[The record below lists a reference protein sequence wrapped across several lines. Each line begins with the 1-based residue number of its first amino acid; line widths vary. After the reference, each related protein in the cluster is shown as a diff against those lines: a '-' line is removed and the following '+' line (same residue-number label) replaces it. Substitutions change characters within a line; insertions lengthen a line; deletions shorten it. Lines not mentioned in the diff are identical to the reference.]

1 MSIGA
6 TLAAARR
13 HAGLSVAEVSQRT
26 RVRENII
33 EGIEQDDYAAC
44 GGDFYARGHIRA
56 IAEAVGTDP
65 GPLIEEFDERWRS
78 AQEITAAE
86 AFQPM
91 MPIRK
96 RERRRVRWT
105 AILAVLV
112 LAVIGFAGYKFA
124 SGVGKTQRA
133 ADATSQRPTHQPSP
147 APSIT
152 PSVQAS
158 IAQSSPAATSS
169 ASPAATP
176 SASPAATPSASPVA
190 AVQALTPARVT
201 AFGPAGTADGD
212 DPQRASFAISG
223 QAATPWYSDWY
234 ATPDFGHL
242 QAGTGLLVD
251 MGHTVTISS
260 VRLSLGGHAG
270 ATLQLRAGRRP
281 VLADLRTVATSA
293 GAGSVVELTLT
304 TPAHARYL
312 LIWFI
317 KLPPDNTGTY
327 QASLYA
333 IKVQGLR

>member
-1 MSIGA
+1 VSIGA

-13 HAGLSVAEVSQRT
+13 HAGLSVAEVSERT

-65 GPLIEEFDERWRS
+65 APLIEEFDERWRS

-105 AILAVLV
+105 ALLAVLV

-133 ADATSQRPTHQPSP
+133 ADATSQRPARQSSP

-158 IAQSSPAATSS
+158 VAQSSPAA
-169 ASPAATP
+169 AP
-176 SASPAATPSASPVA
+176 SASPAA

-242 QAGTGLLVD
+242 QAGTGLLLD

-293 GAGSVVELTLT
+293 AAGSTVELTLT

-312 LIWFI
+312 LIWFT
-317 KLPPDNTGTY
+317 KLPPDNAGTY

-333 IKVQGLR
+333 INVRGLR

>member
-105 AILAVLV
+105 AVLAVLV

-133 ADATSQRPTHQPSP
+133 ADATTQRPTHRPSP
-147 APSIT
+147 VPSIT

-158 IAQSSPAATSS
+158 TAQSGPT
-169 ASPAATP
+169 
-176 SASPAATPSASPVA
+176 ATPSASPVA
-190 AVQALTPARVT
+190 AQALTPARVT

-223 QAATPWYSDWY
+223 HAATPWYSDWY
-234 ATPDFGHL
+234 ATSDFGHL

-251 MGHTVTISS
+251 MGATVTISS

-270 ATLQLRAGRRP
+270 ATVQVRAGSRP

-293 GAGSVVELTLT
+293 GPGSIVELTLT
-304 TPAHARYL
+304 SPAHARYL
-312 LIWFI
+312 LIWFT
-317 KLPPDNTGTY
+317 KLPLDDAGTY
-327 QASLYA
+327 QASIYA
-333 IKVQGLR
+333 ITVQGLR

>member
-26 RVRENII
+26 RVRETII
-33 EGIEQDDYAAC
+33 DGIEHDDYATC

-65 GPLIEEFDERWRS
+65 APLIEEFDERWRS

-96 RERRRVRWT
+96 RERRRIRWS
-105 AILAVLV
+105 AVLAVLL
-112 LAVIGFAGYKFA
+112 LAVIGFAAYKFA

-133 ADATSQRPTHQPSP
+133 ADATSQRPTQAGQSAAVPSV
-147 APSIT
+147 T

-158 IAQSSPAATSS
+158 TAQSTPTVS
-169 ASPAATP
+169 ATP
-176 SASPAATPSASPVA
+176 TPSPPALE
-190 AVQALTPARVT
+190 ALTPARVT

-212 DPQRASFAISG
+212 DPERASFAIAG
-223 QAATPWYSDWY
+223 HAATPWYSDWY
-234 ATPDFGHL
+234 ATSDFGHL
-242 QAGTGLLVD
+242 KAGTGLLVD

-260 VRLSLGGHAG
+260 VRLSLGGHPG
-270 ATLQLRAGRRP
+270 ATLQLRAGRRA

-293 GAGSVVELTLT
+293 SASGTVELSLT
-304 TPAHARYL
+304 SPAHARYL
-312 LIWFI
+312 LIWFT
-317 KLPPDNTGTY
+317 KLPLDNAGTY
-327 QASLYA
+327 QAAVYA

>member
-33 EGIEQDDYAAC
+33 QGIEQDDYAAC

-133 ADATSQRPTHQPSP
+133 ADATSQRPTNAGQPSP

-158 IAQSSPAATSS
+158 TAQSSPT
-169 ASPAATP
+169 
-176 SASPAATPSASPVA
+176 ATPSASPVA

-223 QAATPWYSDWY
+223 HPATPWYSDWY
-234 ATPDFGHL
+234 ATSDFGHL

-251 MGHTVTISS
+251 MGRTVTISS

-270 ATLQLRAGRRP
+270 ATLQLRAGSRP
-281 VLADLRTVATSA
+281 VLADLHTVATSA
-293 GAGSVVELTLT
+293 GAGSIVELSLT
-304 TPAHARYL
+304 SPAHARYL
-312 LIWFI
+312 LIWFT
-317 KLPPDNTGTY
+317 KLPPDNAGTY
-327 QASLYA
+327 QASIYA
-333 IKVQGLR
+333 ISVRGLR

>member
-1 MSIGA
+1 VIQPYDPAGRAWEAGVSIGA

-26 RVRENII
+26 RIRENII
-33 EGIEQDDYAAC
+33 QGIEQDDYAAC

-133 ADATSQRPTHQPSP
+133 ADATTQRPTRQPSP

-158 IAQSSPAATSS
+158 TAQPGPT
-169 ASPAATP
+169 
-176 SASPAATPSASPVA
+176 ATPSASPVA
-190 AVQALTPARVT
+190 AVQTLTPARVT
-201 AFGPAGTADGD
+201 PLRPAGTADGD
-212 DPQRASFAISG
+212 DPQRASFATSG
-223 QAATPWYSDWY
+223 QAATPWSSDWY
-234 ATPDFGHL
+234 ATSDFGGL
-242 QAGTGLLVD
+242 QDGTGLLVD
-251 MGHTVTISS
+251 MGRTVTISS

-270 ATLQLRAGRRP
+270 TALQLRVGTHP
-281 VLADLRTVATSA
+281 VLADLHTVATSA
-293 GAGSVVELTLT
+293 AAGSTVELTLT
-304 TPAHARYL
+304 SPAHARYL
-312 LIWFI
+312 LIWFT

-333 IKVQGLR
+333 INVRGQR

>member
-13 HAGLSVAEVSQRT
+13 HAGLTVAEVSART

-33 EGIEQDDYAAC
+33 RGIEHDDYAAC

-65 GPLIEEFDERWRS
+65 APLIEEFDERWRS

-105 AILAVLV
+105 AVLAVVVLAVL
-112 LAVIGFAGYKFA
+112 GFAGYKFA

-133 ADATSQRPTHQPSP
+133 ADATSQHPAHASQPTP
-147 APSIT
+147 APSVT

-158 IAQSSPAATSS
+158 TAQ
-169 ASPAATP
+169 ASPT
-176 SASPAATPSASPVA
+176 ATPSASPVA
-190 AVQALTPARVT
+190 TQTLIPARVT

-212 DPQRASFAISG
+212 DPQRASFAIAGDS
-223 QAATPWYSDWY
+223 ATPWYSDWY
-234 ATPDFGHL
+234 TTSDFGHL
-242 QAGTGLLVD
+242 QAGTGLLLD
-251 MGHTVTISS
+251 MGHPVTISS
-260 VRLSLGGHAG
+260 VRLWLGGHPG
-270 ATLQLRAGRRP
+270 ASVQLRAGGQP
-281 VLADLRTVATSA
+281 VPADLRTVATSS
-293 GAGSVVELTLT
+293 GAGSIVELSLT
-304 TPAHARYL
+304 SPAHARYL
-312 LIWFI
+312 LIWFTE
-317 KLPPDNTGTY
+317 LPPDNAGTY
-327 QASLYA
+327 QASIYA

>member
-13 HAGLSVAEVSQRT
+13 HAGLSVAEVSRRT

-33 EGIEQDDYAAC
+33 QGIEQDDYAAC

-65 GPLIEEFDERWRS
+65 RPLIEEFDERWRS

-133 ADATSQRPTHQPSP
+133 ADATSQRPTHAGQTSPVPSV
-147 APSIT
+147 T

-158 IAQSSPAATSS
+158 TAQSSPT
-169 ASPAATP
+169 
-176 SASPAATPSASPVA
+176 ATPSASPVA
-190 AVQALTPARVT
+190 AVQALTPARVI

-223 QAATPWYSDWY
+223 QSATPWYSDWY
-234 ATPDFGHL
+234 TTSDFGNL

-251 MGHTVTISS
+251 MGRTVTISA
-260 VRLSLGGHAG
+260 VRLALGRHAG
-270 ATLQLRAGRRP
+270 ATLQLRVGSRP
-281 VLADLRTVATSA
+281 VLADLHTVATSA
-293 GAGSVVELTLT
+293 GAGSIVEWSLTL
-304 TPAHARYL
+304 PAHARYL
-312 LIWFI
+312 LVWFT
-317 KLPPDNTGTY
+317 KLPLDNAGTY
-327 QASLYA
+327 QASIYA
-333 IKVQGLR
+333 ISVRGQR

>member
-1 MSIGA
+1 VSIGA

-13 HAGLSVAEVSQRT
+13 HAGLSVAEVSRRT

-33 EGIEQDDYAAC
+33 QGIEQDDYAAC

-65 GPLIEEFDERWRS
+65 RPLIEEFDERWRS

-133 ADATSQRPTHQPSP
+133 ADATSQRPTHAGQPSP
-147 APSIT
+147 VT

-158 IAQSSPAATSS
+158 TAQSSPT
-169 ASPAATP
+169 
-176 SASPAATPSASPVA
+176 ATPSASPVA
-190 AVQALTPARVT
+190 AVQALTPARVI

-212 DPQRASFAISG
+212 DPQRASLAISG
-223 QAATPWYSDWY
+223 QPATPWYSDWY
-234 ATPDFGHL
+234 TTSDFGNL

-251 MGHTVTISS
+251 MGRTVTISA
-260 VRLSLGGHAG
+260 VRLALGGHAG
-270 ATLQLRAGRRP
+270 ATLQLRVGGRP
-281 VLADLRTVATSA
+281 VLADLHTVATSA
-293 GAGSVVELTLT
+293 GAGSIVEWSLTS
-304 TPAHARYL
+304 PAHARYL
-312 LIWFI
+312 LVWFT
-317 KLPPDNTGTY
+317 KLPPDNAGTY
-327 QASLYA
+327 QASIYA
-333 IKVQGLR
+333 IKVQGLP

>member
-13 HAGLSVAEVSQRT
+13 HAGLSVAEVSRRT

-33 EGIEQDDYAAC
+33 QGIEQDDYAAC

-133 ADATSQRPTHQPSP
+133 ADATSQRPTHASPVPSV
-147 APSIT
+147 T

-158 IAQSSPAATSS
+158 TAQS
-169 ASPAATP
+169 
-176 SASPAATPSASPVA
+176 SPAATPSASPVA
-190 AVQALTPARVT
+190 VVQALTPASVT

-212 DPQRASFAISG
+212 DPQRASLAISG
-223 QAATPWYSDWY
+223 QPATPWYSDWY
-234 ATPDFGHL
+234 TTSDFGHL

-251 MGHTVTISS
+251 MGRTVTISA
-260 VRLSLGGHAG
+260 VRLALGGQAG
-270 ATLQLRAGRRP
+270 ATLQLRAGGRP
-281 VLADLRTVATSA
+281 VLADLHTVATSA
-293 GAGSVVELTLT
+293 GAGRIVEFSLTS
-304 TPAHARYL
+304 PAHARYL
-312 LIWFI
+312 LVWFT
-317 KLPPDNTGTY
+317 KLPPDNAGTY
-327 QASLYA
+327 QASIYA
-333 IKVQGLR
+333 ISVRGLR

>member
-13 HAGLSVAEVSQRT
+13 HAGLSVAEVSRRT

-33 EGIEQDDYAAC
+33 EGIEHDDYTAC

-65 GPLIEEFDERWRS
+65 APLIEEFDERWRS

-105 AILAVLV
+105 ALLAVLV

-133 ADATSQRPTHQPSP
+133 ADATSQRPARQSSP

-158 IAQSSPAATSS
+158 TAQSGPT
-169 ASPAATP
+169 
-176 SASPAATPSASPVA
+176 ATPSASPVA
-190 AVQALTPARVT
+190 AQVLVPASVT

-251 MGHTVTISS
+251 MGRTVTISS
-260 VRLSLGGHAG
+260 VRLSLGGRAG
-270 ATLQLRAGRRP
+270 ATVELRAGSRP
-281 VLADLRTVATSA
+281 VLADLHTVATSA
-293 GAGSVVELTLT
+293 GSGSIVELSLT
-304 TPAHARYL
+304 SPAHARYL
-312 LIWFI
+312 LIWFT
-317 KLPPDNTGTY
+317 KLPPDNAGTY
-327 QASLYA
+327 QASIYA
-333 IKVQGLR
+333 ISVRGLR

>member
-1 MSIGA
+1 VSIGA

-13 HAGLSVAEVSQRT
+13 HAGLSVAEVSERT

-33 EGIEQDDYAAC
+33 EGIEHDDDATC

-56 IAEAVGTDP
+56 IAEAVGADP

-105 AILAVLV
+105 AVLAVVVLAVL
-112 LAVIGFAGYKFA
+112 GFAGYKFA

-133 ADATSQRPTHQPSP
+133 ADATSQHPTQAGQPASV
-147 APSIT
+147 ASVT

-158 IAQSSPAATSS
+158 SVQSNTAQSSPTVT
-169 ASPAATP
+169 ATP
-176 SASPAATPSASPVA
+176 SASLPALE
-190 AVQALTPARVT
+190 ALTPAGVA

-212 DPQRASFAISG
+212 DPRRASFAIAG
-223 QAATPWYSDWY
+223 HAATPWYSDWY
-234 ATPDFGHL
+234 TTSDFGHL

-260 VRLSLGGHAG
+260 VRLSLGGHPG
-270 ATLQLRAGRRP
+270 ASLQLRVGSRP
-281 VLADLRTVATSA
+281 VLSDLHTVATSA
-293 GAGSVVELTLT
+293 GAGGTVELSLAS
-304 TPAHARYL
+304 PAHARYL
-312 LIWFI
+312 LIWFTR
-317 KLPPDNTGTY
+317 LPPDNAGTY
-327 QASLYA
+327 RATVYA
-333 IKVQGLR
+333 IHVQGQR

>member
-1 MSIGA
+1 VSIGA

-13 HAGLSVAEVSQRT
+13 HAGLSVAEVSRRT
-26 RVRENII
+26 RVRETII
-33 EGIEQDDYAAC
+33 DGIEHDDYAAC

-65 GPLIEEFDERWRS
+65 APLIEEFDERWRS

-105 AILAVLV
+105 PVLAVLV

-124 SGVGKTQRA
+124 SGVGKTQRTA
-133 ADATSQRPTHQPSP
+133 AITSQHPTQAGRPSP

-158 IAQSSPAATSS
+158 TAQ
-169 ASPAATP
+169 ASPSAAPT
-176 SASPAATPSASPVA
+176 ATPSASPVA
-190 AVQALTPARVT
+190 VAQALSPARVT

-212 DPQRASFAISG
+212 DPQRASFAIAG
-223 QAATPWYSDWY
+223 HAATPWYSDWY
-234 ATPDFGHL
+234 ATSDFGHL
-242 QAGTGLLVD
+242 QAGTGLLLD
-251 MGHTVTISS
+251 MGRTVTISA
-260 VRLSLGGHAG
+260 VRLSLGDHPG
-270 ATLQLRAGRRP
+270 ASLQLRAGGRP
-281 VLADLRTVATSA
+281 VLADLHPVATSA
-293 GAGSVVELTLT
+293 GASGTVELSLAA
-304 TPAHARYL
+304 PAHARYL
-312 LIWFI
+312 LVWFT
-317 KLPPDNTGTY
+317 KLPPDNAGTY
-327 QASLYA
+327 QASIYA

>member
-1 MSIGA
+1 MLPAIQSRDPIGRSGRAIRSGKVWRGWEAGVSIGA

-33 EGIEQDDYAAC
+33 QGIEQDDYAAC

-133 ADATSQRPTHQPSP
+133 ADATSQRPTHAGQASP
-147 APSIT
+147 VT

-158 IAQSSPAATSS
+158 TAQSSPT
-169 ASPAATP
+169 ATP
-176 SASPAATPSASPVA
+176 SA
-190 AVQALTPARVT
+190 
-201 AFGPAGTADGD
+201 
-212 DPQRASFAISG
+212 
-223 QAATPWYSDWY
+223 
-234 ATPDFGHL
+234 
-242 QAGTGLLVD
+242 
-251 MGHTVTISS
+251 
-260 VRLSLGGHAG
+260 
-270 ATLQLRAGRRP
+270 
-281 VLADLRTVATSA
+281 
-293 GAGSVVELTLT
+293 
-304 TPAHARYL
+304 
-312 LIWFI
+312 
-317 KLPPDNTGTY
+317 
-327 QASLYA
+327 
-333 IKVQGLR
+333 

>member
-13 HAGLSVAEVSQRT
+13 HAGLSVAEVSGRT

-33 EGIEQDDYAAC
+33 QGIEHDDYAAC

-56 IAEAVGTDP
+56 LAEAVGTDP
-65 GPLIEEFDERWRS
+65 APLIEEFDERWRT

-105 AILAVLV
+105 AVLAVLM

-124 SGVGKTQRA
+124 SGVGKTQHA
-133 ADATSQRPTHQPSP
+133 ADAASQRPTRAGQPSA

-158 IAQSSPAATSS
+158 TAQPSPT
-169 ASPAATP
+169 
-176 SASPAATPSASPVA
+176 ATPSASPVA
-190 AVQALTPARVT
+190 VAEALTPARVS

-223 QAATPWYSDWY
+223 HAATPWYSDWY

-242 QAGTGLLVD
+242 QAGTGLLLD
-251 MGHTVTISS
+251 MGRTVTISS
-260 VRLSLGGHAG
+260 VRLSLGGHPG
-270 ATLQLRAGRRP
+270 AALQLRAGTRP

-293 GAGSVVELTLT
+293 AAGTTVELTLT
-304 TPAHARYL
+304 SPAHARYL
-312 LIWFI
+312 LIWFT
-317 KLPPDNTGTY
+317 KLPPDNAGTY

-333 IKVQGLR
+333 INVRGMR

>member
-33 EGIEQDDYAAC
+33 QGIEQDDYAAC

-65 GPLIEEFDERWRS
+65 APLIEEFDERWRS

-133 ADATSQRPTHQPSP
+133 ADATTQRPTHQPSP
-147 APSIT
+147 VPSVT

-158 IAQSSPAATSS
+158 TAQPSPT
-169 ASPAATP
+169 
-176 SASPAATPSASPVA
+176 ATPSASPVP
-190 AVQALTPARVT
+190 VIQALTPASVT

-212 DPQRASFAISG
+212 DPQRASLAISG
-223 QAATPWYSDWY
+223 QPATPWYSDWY
-234 ATPDFGHL
+234 TTSDFGHL

-251 MGHTVTISS
+251 MGRTVTVSS
-260 VRLSLGGHAG
+260 VRLLLGGHAG
-270 ATLQLRAGRRP
+270 ATLELRAGSRP
-281 VLADLRTVATSA
+281 VLADLHTVATSA
-293 GAGSVVELTLT
+293 GAGRTVRFSLTS
-304 TPAHARYL
+304 PAHARYL
-312 LIWFI
+312 LIWFT
-317 KLPPDNTGTY
+317 KLPPDSAGTY
-327 QASLYA
+327 QASVYR
-333 IKVQGLR
+333 IQVRGQR